1 MSKRDYYEVLGLS
14 RDASE
19 QEIKKTF
26 RRVAR
31 ELHPDVNGE
40 DPDAEEKFKE
50 AAEAYEVLSDPERRQ
65 TYDRYGHDG
74 IGSSGFSSQAQG
86 FGSID
91 DLFSA
96 FFGGGGGFG
105 GGRRGPAPGGDIGVA
120 VEIELEDV
128 LEGTSREVEFDAVA
142 NCEHCHGNGAEP
154 GTPIH
159 SCEKCQG
166 TGELRSVANT
176 AFGQMVRSTPCDRCH
191 GDGRVAESP
200 CRECSGLGRRHAT
213 KRHRIDIPAGIETGQ
228 RIRIA
233 GAGHTGEPGAPPG
246 DLYVEVN
253 VAEREGMVRDGQDL
267 ITVIPVDATA
277 AMLGD
282 RIEVLTLDGPDEI
295 EIEPGTQ
302 PGAEARLRGRGLPR
316 LGSSR
321 RRGNHRF
328 IFNVVIPSGLT
339 EEQKRLAG
347 ELDESLTSDNR
358 NGDSGSGIFSRV
370 RRAFG

>member
-1 MSKRDYYEVLGLS
+1 MIKRDYYEVLGLS

-74 IGSSGFSSQAQG
+74 LSSGGFSSRAQG

-96 FFGGGGGFG
+96 FFGGGF
-105 GGRRGPAPGGDIGVA
+105 GGRRGPAPGADVGVA

-128 LEGTSREVEFDAVA
+128 LEGAQREVEFDAVA

-154 GTPIH
+154 GTPIRR
-159 SCEKCQG
+159 CEECQG
-166 TGELRSVANT
+166 TGELRTVANT
-176 AFGQMVRSTPCDRCH
+176 AFGQMVRATPCDKCH
-191 GDGRVAESP
+191 GDGRIAESP

-213 KRHRIDIPAGIETGQ
+213 KRHRIDVPAGIESGQ

-233 GAGHTGEPGAPPG
+233 GAGHAGEPGAPPG
-246 DLYVEVN
+246 DLYVEVT

-267 ITVIPVDATA
+267 ITVVPVDATA

-282 RIEVLTLDGPDEI
+282 TIEVETLDGPDEI
-295 EIEPGTQ
+295 ELAPGTQ
-302 PGAEARLRGRGLPR
+302 PGAEARLKGRGLPQ

-321 RRGNHRF
+321 RRGSHRF
-328 IFNVVIPSGLT
+328 IFNVVIPTGLT
-339 EEQKRLAG
+339 EEQRRLAG
-347 ELDESLTSDNR
+347 ELDDSLTSDNR
-358 NGDSGSGIFSRV
+358 NGDSGSGIFSRM